1 MQVDIR
7 VVGLIPRL
15 GRSLGGGHGNPLQ
28 YSCLENATD
37 RDPGGLPSLGS
48 QRVGHDLCLHAE
60 VLSLTTLLKT
70 VPLST
75 VILTHIVN
83 PVKAEPLSVLLAP
96 PCLVQCL
103 AFIQHSINIWLMND
117 WMNDWVRQFLWGSG
131 YLNVVAI
138 VVAYL
143 NEIGIKDKMHW
154 TIKEMILFML
164 VQ

>member
-1 MQVDIR
+1 MAIHSSILAWR
-7 VVGLIPRL
+7 MPRT
-15 GRSLGGGHGNPLQ
+15 
-28 YSCLENATD
+28 E
-37 RDPGGLPSLGS
+37 DPGGLPSLGL

-103 AFIQHSINIWLMND
+103 ACIQHSINIWLKND
-117 WMNDWVRQFLWGSG
+117 WMND
-131 YLNVVAI
+131 
-138 VVAYL
+138 
-143 NEIGIKDKMHW
+143 
-154 TIKEMILFML
+154 
-164 VQ
+164 